1 MSKETRFKPFL
12 MGTYGTL
19 MSGFH
24 NNRLLGNSKYLGET
38 TTDDTGFDM
47 YSVGGFPGV
56 IKNAVDGSQIKLEV
70 YEITDWQIADR
81 IDYLEGYPNLYTKA
95 VVDTFDFGP
104 VTIYIFNR
112 SIKGLKKVKSGDWRE
127 FIMQEQLNG

>member
-38 TTDDTGFDM
+38 ATRGGQFDM

-56 IKNAVDGSQIKLEV
+56 VFNPISGTQIKLEV
-70 YEITDWQIADR
+70 YEITDWKVADR
-81 IDYLEGYPNLYTKA
+81 IDYLEGYPNLYTKM
-95 VVDTFDFGP
+95 VVDTINFGP

-112 SIKGLKKVKSGDWRE
+112 SIKGLKKVESGDWRE
-127 FIMQEQLNG
+127 FTMQEQLND